1 MTPWYISLLMYVA
14 CGLTCFIIG
23 YKRGMTYGIDIS
35 MDVTITRTLEELKK
49 SAERIGLTDIF
60 KQIVDAAFNDAKL
73 RDAKKRTEEI
83 MDK

>member
-1 MTPWYISLLMYVA
+1 
-14 CGLTCFIIG
+14 
-23 YKRGMTYGIDIS
+23 MTYGIEIS

-83 MDK
+83 MED